1 MFCHIIV
8 TKILLLIV
16 TRRNKIIGHNYGLL
30 YRDVAFLPKEIYTR
44 KALNGEFQDS
54 PTVCIE
60 IKVKQGYMMNDD
72 NSNTITKC
80 RFCYFQV
87 SDDDA
92 IIYTLMMFIAIFF
105 SCLSFSI

>member
-1 MFCHIIV
+1 MIFCHLRV
-8 TKILLLIV
+8 PKILLLVV

-60 IKVKQGYMMNDD
+60 IKVKQGYMIDD
-72 NSNTITKC
+72 DDSINTKKC

-87 SDDDA
+87 SDDD
-92 IIYTLMMFIAIFF
+92 IMM
-105 SCLSFSI
+105 

>member
-1 MFCHIIV
+1 MTEISLF
-8 TKILLLIV
+8 TV

-30 YRDVAFLPKEIYTR
+30 YRDVAFLPKEIYMR
-44 KALNGEFQDS
+44 KAVNGEFRDS

-72 NSNTITKC
+72 NNEELNTIKC

-87 SDDDA
+87 F
-92 IIYTLMMFIAIFF
+92 FI
-105 SCLSFSI
+105 SFLKVT